1 MDEHT
6 FPGPGHPAQPGH
18 RTASDEAG
26 SAPTVPGG
34 PGHGYTVVL
43 GDGTAEPVP
52 GAVGY
57 LQEGPL
63 TTFYA
68 VDHGRGPRF
77 DAWATKLLSVRTD
90 RIAAIRRGVAT
101 AA

>member
-1 MDEHT
+1 
-6 FPGPGHPAQPGH
+6 
-18 RTASDEAG
+18 
-26 SAPTVPGG
+26 
-34 PGHGYTVVL
+34 VL

-68 VDHGRGPRF
+68 VEHGRGPRF